1 MNFHETGSGHRFY
14 EQQLPELTSQLSR
27 LNTALQALTTAMQ
40 RPNQALI
47 LPVEAPPDFLKDLY
61 HGNYEPDM
69 EQNPLRT
76 EQLTAAVVKSQRL
89 LRERV
94 SPDVWQLI
102 DECHRSLNERAL
114 YCAEQAFEAG
124 FRSAMRMV
132 AAGLSGP
139 PSTQPPKGFCP
150 QDSDLEVKQN
160 EENE

>member
-1 MNFHETGSGHRFY
+1 MNSYETRAGRRFY
-14 EQQLPELTSQLSR
+14 EQQLPELTSQLAR
-27 LNTALQALTTAMQ
+27 LNATLLALTTAMQ
-40 RPNQALI
+40 QPNRAVI

-69 EQNPLRT
+69 EQSPLRT
-76 EQLTAAVVKSQRL
+76 EQLTAAVIKSQRL

-94 SPDVWQLI
+94 SADAWELI

-114 YCAEQAFEAG
+114 YQAEQAFEAG

-132 AAGLSGP
+132 AAGLSAP
-139 PSTQPPKGFCP
+139 PSTQPPKGFRP

-160 EENE
+160 EEKE